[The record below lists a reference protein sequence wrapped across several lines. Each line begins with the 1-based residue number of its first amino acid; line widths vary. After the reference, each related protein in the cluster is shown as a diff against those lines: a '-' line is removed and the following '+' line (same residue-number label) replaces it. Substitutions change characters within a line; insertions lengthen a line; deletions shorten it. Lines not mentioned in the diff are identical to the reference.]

1 MNTTTEYQL
10 KEKKRKLYMPSIK
23 KLNINIY
30 DEMSEKLK
38 VKKRDKDR
46 LPSLLRSCICL
57 SVSEGNVSINKKN
70 GRHKSMCECLCFQ
83 LTGLIIITLAFLA
96 CLLLLVMYK
105 ALWYDQLGC
114 PEGFVLQ
121 VPSIAQTHHPEN
133 ICGLLYK
140 TFLV

>member
-1 MNTTTEYQL
+1 MEGINTCV
-10 KEKKRKLYMPSIK
+10 P
-23 KLNINIY
+23 
-30 DEMSEKLK
+30 
-38 VKKRDKDR
+38 V
-46 LPSLLRSCICL
+46 C
-57 SVSEGNVSINKKN
+57 V
-70 GRHKSMCECLCFQ
+70 FQ

-121 VPSIAQTHHPEN
+121 VPSIAQIHHAEN

-140 TFLV
+140 QCFH